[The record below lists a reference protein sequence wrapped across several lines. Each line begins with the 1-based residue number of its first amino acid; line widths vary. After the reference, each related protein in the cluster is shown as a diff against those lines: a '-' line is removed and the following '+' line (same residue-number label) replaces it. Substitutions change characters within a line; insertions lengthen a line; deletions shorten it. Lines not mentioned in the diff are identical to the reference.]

1 MSARFVWSFEVKRVK
16 HESLKM
22 ACVSLRPQS
31 IVLDLWIYRGQPAAW
46 KNWNA
51 QGIHLDFCLW
61 EHQETIQLVHRRTCV
76 HLDVDQSLVYL
87 AHTVLTFSPRSLL
100 AKEPHTREF
109 LPSNDF
115 GSLNCLSFL
124 CRFSC
129 LPHFLLSQVLQGE
142 IMPEQKDLS
151 PSFIGN
157 LFPKEHSCSHST
169 DINQSINLYSVPLR
183 SQEF

>member
-1 MSARFVWSFEVKRVK
+1 MHWPSTALSLIGDNLVFTSKSRIHYNGLALTWRNLWLFKIFTFSKKTILSSIWVLDLSGSFEVKRVK
-16 HESLKM
+16 HESLEM

-61 EHQETIQLVHRRTCV
+61 EHQETIQLVLRRTCV

-100 AKEPHTREF
+100 AKGPHTREF
-109 LPSNDF
+109 LASNDF
-115 GSLNCLSFL
+115 GSLNCFSFL

-129 LPHFLLSQVLQGE
+129 LPL
-142 IMPEQKDLS
+142 
-151 PSFIGN
+151 
-157 LFPKEHSCSHST
+157 
-169 DINQSINLYSVPLR
+169 
-183 SQEF
+183 